1 MAGLPLDELMLKK
14 IVLCDLSQEVVAALA
29 TAFKGE
35 SAVTVRHGDI
45 LKARYR
51 AIVSPGNSFGDMGGG
66 LDKAID
72 DYSGGRAQKLVVAA
86 IRDRFL
92 GEMPV
97 GSAFVL
103 PLNLRRVP
111 YLVVA
116 PTMRVP
122 GSVAGTLNAYLA
134 FRAAL
139 LAVRA
144 HGASGE
150 KPIIDSLA
158 VSGLCTGV
166 GGLSASDA
174 AVQMLAAF
182 RSVARGQWREVRHPA
197 MAPFALS

>member
-1 MAGLPLDELMLKK
+1 MLKK
-14 IVLCDLSQEVVAALA
+14 LVLCDRSQEI
-29 TAFKGE
+29 TDAFASAFAGE
-35 SAVTVRHGDI
+35 TGVTVRHGDI
-45 LKARYR
+45 LKSRCR
-51 AIVSPGNSFGDMGGG
+51 ALVSPGNSFGDMGGG

-72 DYSGGRAQKLVVAA
+72 DYSRGRAQQLVVAT
-86 IRDRFL
+86 IRERYL

-103 PLNLRRVP
+103 SLGLRRVP
-111 YLVVA
+111 YLVFA

-139 LAVRA
+139 LAVRF
-144 HGASGE
+144 HNQGAE
-150 KPIIDSLA
+150 KPLDSLA

-166 GGLSASDA
+166 GGIQA
-174 AVQMLAAF
+174 AEAAGQMLAAF
-182 RSVARGQWREVRHPA
+182 RSVVRDQWREVRHPA

>member
-1 MAGLPLDELMLKK
+1 MLKK
-14 IVLCDLSQEVVAALA
+14 VVLCDHSKEIAGALA
-29 TAFKGE
+29 AVFEGQTG
-35 SAVTVRHGDI
+35 VTVRQDDI
-45 LKARYR
+45 LKARCR

-66 LDKAID
+66 LDKIID
-72 DYSGGRAQKLVVAA
+72 DYSRGRAQERVVAA
-86 IRDRFL
+86 IRERYL

-103 PLNLRRVP
+103 ELGLRRVR

-122 GSVAGTLNAYLA
+122 GNVAGSLNAYLA

-144 HGASGE
+144 HNLSTE
-150 KPIIDSLA
+150 TPIDSLA

-166 GGLSASDA
+166 GGLSGPEA
-174 AVQMLAAF
+174 AGQMLAAF
-182 RSVARGQWREVRHPA
+182 RSVVCGQWREVRHPA
-197 MAPFALS
+197 LAPFALS